1 MNGLYP
7 GPATAPGEKLAGG
20 KPFGPGTNVRVGLK
34 SGSPRK
40 WTTAGPNLF
49 ASAEGESRVAVC
61 TQAAHEIAILAS
73 LGAEFRPLFFASPAS
88 DASVRMNQTVW
99 PLAVPLYR
107 GRRTVS

>member
-1 MNGLYP
+1 MCWKPCDCGLSAPVWPLMKPNSRSRDEPRKSSPPLYA

-49 ASAEGESRVAVC
+49 ASAEGESRVTVC

-73 LGAEFRPLFFASPAS
+73 LGA
-88 DASVRMNQTVW
+88 
-99 PLAVPLYR
+99 
-107 GRRTVS
+107 